1 MKSKIR
7 SRCGELSTFKK
18 LATLSFPCLSSPA
31 TIFHFPVSG
40 FRFPV
45 SCFLFLTACTPP
57 SDNKPL
63 PSPTELK
70 EPLVK
75 ANQHLVRTEAE
86 DIEAYMAR
94 HSLKL
99 KESGSGLRY
108 HIYKEGNGLK
118 AEQGMVARLHYTL
131 KLLNGTVCYTSK
143 ERGPMEFLIGRGGV
157 ESGLEEAI
165 LLMREGDRGRFI
177 LPSHLAHGLP
187 GDGDCIPLRSVV
199 VYDLQLIAVL
209 SPGQ

>member
-1 MKSKIR
+1 M
-7 SRCGELSTFKK
+7 
-18 LATLSFPCLSSPA
+18 
-31 TIFHFPVSG
+31 
-40 FRFPV
+40 
-45 SCFLFLTACTPP
+45 
-57 SDNKPL
+57 
-63 PSPTELK
+63 K

-94 HSLKL
+94 YGLDL
-99 KESGSGLRY
+99 KETGSGLRY
-108 HIYKEGNGLK
+108 EIYEDGEGLK
-118 AEQGMVARLHYTL
+118 AEKGMVARLHYSL

-143 ERGPMEFLIGRGGV
+143 ERGPLEFLIGRGGV

-199 VYDLQLIAVL
+199 IYDLQLIAVL
-209 SPGQ
+209 EPGRN